1 MTGSQEHEGGET
13 VLELLQH
20 EKKVVGIKQVT
31 RTLTEGQG
39 VKCVYLAS
47 DAEAHLLE
55 KVQQM
60 ALEKQVE
67 VVLVESRKKLGKC
80 CGIDVGATVVAV
92 LK

>member
-1 MTGSQEHEGGET
+1 M
-13 VLELLQH
+13 LELLQH

-31 RTLTEGQG
+31 RSLTEGQG
-39 VKCVYLAS
+39 VKCVYLAT
-47 DAEAHLLE
+47 DAETHLLD
-55 KVQQM
+55 KMRQL

-67 VVLVESRKKLGKC
+67 IVPVESRKKLGKF

>member
-1 MTGSQEHEGGET
+1 M
-13 VLELLQH
+13 LEMLQH

-31 RTLTEGQG
+31 RSLNDGLDM
-39 VKCVYLAS
+39 KCVYVAS

-55 KVQQM
+55 KIQKL
-60 ALEKQVE
+60 ASEKQVE
-67 VVLVESRKKLGKC
+67 IVSVESRKILGKV

>member
-1 MTGSQEHEGGET
+1 M
-13 VLELLQH
+13 LELLQH

-31 RTLTEGQG
+31 RSLTEGQD

-47 DAEAHLLE
+47 DAETHLLD
-55 KVQQM
+55 KMRQL

-67 VVLVESRKKLGKC
+67 VVPVESRKKLGKF